1 MGTDNINI
9 VKAISELIYDE
20 MLNRNEIDLTHL
32 SSEDEDESEYD
43 EDESEYDEDEYD
55 EEK

>member
-1 MGTDNINI
+1 
-9 VKAISELIYDE
+9 

-32 SSEDEDESEYD
+32 SSEDEDEY
-43 EDESEYDEDEYD
+43 ESEYDEDEYD

>member
-32 SSEDEDESEYD
+32 SSEDEY
-43 EDESEYDEDEYD
+43 ESEYDEDEYD